1 MENRVEAELRN
12 ILDSIF
18 GRYHIAE
25 VVKSDCFRVKL
36 VYINI
41 MTHIKK
47 SVVKFYIK
55 IFLIF
60 TGRDSKQNLFH
71 LRGEVCVV

>member
-1 MENRVEAELRN
+1 METELRD

-18 GRYHIAE
+18 GRCLITEA
-25 VVKSDCFRVKL
+25 VKSDCFRVKL

-47 SVVKFYIK
+47 SVVKF
-55 IFLIF
+55 
-60 TGRDSKQNLFH
+60 
-71 LRGEVCVV
+71 